1 MTNEVAKYDHKAALQ
16 DLNEINE
23 MTRALM
29 QTKHY
34 QKMGDIGVFAIVQ
47 KAKALNVGPLEALN
61 GGLYFVQGKV
71 EMSAQMMTQLI
82 RRAGHSISKDPRS
95 NDDICILHGRRKD
108 NGDTWT
114 ESFSMKDAER
124 AGLLKNPTWKS
135 YPRDMMFNRAL
146 SRLARQLF
154 SDVIQGCYVEKE
166 LQEEPL
172 LQKAESELVETLM
185 LITEDQ
191 SDYLEEKLRGHD
203 DVREKLFAGPLNRF
217 GVTDL
222 SLLPSEHYDRTV
234 SWIDRAVTKKQREAA
249 ETLDAHLE
257 PKDVARFEPVAEKP
271 VKSADLTEEQL
282 DMAFAD
288 VPIEDMAKELGLA
301 K

>member
-1 MTNEVAKYDHKAALQ
+1 MSNELAKYDHKAALQ
-16 DLNEINE
+16 DLNEIQE
-23 MTRALM
+23 MTKALM

-34 QKMGDIGVFAIVQ
+34 QKMGDVGVFAIVQ

-71 EMSAQMMTQLI
+71 EMSSQMMTQLI
-82 RRAGHSISKDPRS
+82 RRAGHSISKDPKS
-95 NDDICILHGRRKD
+95 DDIICILHGKRKD

-154 SDVIQGCYVEKE
+154 PDVIHGCYVENE
-166 LQEEPL
+166 LREEPL
-172 LQKAESELVETLM
+172 LQESEIVETPE
-185 LITEDQ
+185 LISDDAAEFLED
-191 SDYLEEKLRGHD
+191 KVKHHP
-203 DVREKLFAGPLNRF
+203 DVRKRILKIIADRYMAYSFAQ
-217 GVTDL
+217 
-222 SLLPSEHYDRTV
+222 LPQEHYERTV
-234 SWIDRAVTKKQREAA
+234 SWIDRAIAKEGQKT
-249 ETLDAHLE
+249 DAQSE
-257 PKDVARFEPVAEKP
+257 IKDVARNERVSGNEMET
-271 VKSADLTEEQL
+271 TELSDDQIE
-282 DMAFAD
+282 MAFD
-288 VPIEDMAKELGLA
+288 DQPIEKMAKEIGLA

>member
-1 MTNEVAKYDHKAALQ
+1 MSTELAKYDHKAALQ
-16 DLNEINE
+16 DLQEINE

-34 QKMGDIGVFAIVQ
+34 QKMGDVGVFAIVQ

-82 RRAGHSISKDPRS
+82 RRAGHSIVKDPKS
-95 NDDICILHGRRKD
+95 DDTICILHGKRKD

-124 AGLLKNPTWKS
+124 AGLMKNPTWKS

-154 SDVIQGCYVEKE
+154 PDVIHGCYIENE
-166 LQEEPL
+166 LREEPL
-172 LQKAESELVETLM
+172 LQKADLVETPE
-185 LITEDQ
+185 LISDEMA
-191 SDYLEEKLRGHD
+191 DYLEEKLKNHPT
-203 DVREKLFAGPLNRF
+203 VREKLFAGPLKRF
-217 GVTDL
+217 RVTNLED
-222 SLLPSEHYDRTV
+222 LPSEHYERTLI
-234 SWIDRAVTKKQREAA
+234 WIDRAVAKEGCA
-249 ETLDAHLE
+249 EVSE
-257 PKDVARFEPVAEKP
+257 
-271 VKSADLTEEQL
+271 VKSGVCENTAEVRHSSEVVLETINAADMTDDQIE
-282 DMAFAD
+282 MAFD
-288 VPIEDMAKELGLA
+288 DQPIEAMAKELGLS